1 MKLIHLSLII
11 VVFCLATD
19 VSQAEEPSPVLLIVQ
34 AWLKPDT
41 KDTATEYQAAF
52 GPLAAAAGGKPVAR
66 YTALQSLRDDTPP
79 DYIAVL
85 SFPSADAVRG
95 LFASDESKALD
106 PLRQRLFEK
115 VTLWISP
122 QS

>member
-19 VSQAEEPSPVLLIVQ
+19 ASQAEEPSPVLLIVQ

-41 KDTATEYQAAF
+41 KDT
-52 GPLAAAAGGKPVAR
+52 VAR